1 MDGNEGIGSLLGRL
15 LAIVEATEAA
25 CKVSMRDEGE
35 TVCGK
40 QFPTAS
46 KTPQFAYPEIL
57 RAYYASIKIVR
68 RNNEGRAILLDS
80 LFDEISNALEERRIP
95 KSLNEAEQCDFFIA
109 YRLQRREFKWMTY
122 GKAEV

>member
-1 MDGNEGIGSLLGRL
+1 MDGSKGIGLLLGQL
-15 LAIVEATEAA
+15 FAVIEATETA
-25 CKVSMRDEGE
+25 CRVGMWDEGE
-35 TVCGK
+35 TVCDK

-68 RNNEGRAILLDS
+68 RNNEGKAIRLDN
-80 LFDEISNALEERRIP
+80 LFDGIFLALKGLCIP

-109 YRLQRREFKWMTY
+109 YRLQRREFPWMKY
-122 GKAEV
+122 HKAEV